1 MAEKDQVKSTISEE
15 LLEEL
20 FEMFFYSIFGGNKSD
35 KEYFD
40 TRIEEK
46 FKKNFKTNFPD
57 FIEKN
62 TEKAAEKEKPEKEQN
77 RERNQTNIGKAM
89 LAFSAMFDEGEI
101 EGYKNELAKKEQSK
115 RLEKVFFSEK
125 GALKYYNENKDKN
138 DEIIQEINKKIN
150 QKKQSVNNLLGEFKD
165 PTKIGS
171 LDSILKEDEYF
182 KGVINYLNQRIDN
195 DNNGEKAKSLK
206 EELTKYKGKDPDS
219 LFLKDAVKDFVKY
232 NKENCEIKDGNI
244 VAKKDKKEVEIPSL
258 ENNKYFKIDEIKKY
272 LEEKDLKLKKFIET
286 RNLIS
291 SGNNEIINK
300 FLKEYDK
307 IQNSK
312 YAKKIKEYQKNY
324 SEKKKR
330 AKEIDKL
337 DKEND
342 IRIKTIEENEEKINT
357 AEKDEETINTLIKKK
372 KEEINEKKDD
382 LKKIGLLNRI
392 LNKKAAK
399 EAKIIK
405 ESIKT
410 EELFIKKTQNDLKE
424 LKKTIKE
431 KKKINE
437 DYKKDICKSVKE
449 INKNYHT
456 GKVELKY
463 KDLKDKKGSKING
476 IYGKE
481 VKGKVSEDT
490 KSVLND
496 SYEGKH
502 FKKLQEAEKKLQKE
516 HRKNIFSSKKI
527 EEIIRQYNVDT
538 EMNENKDII
547 NLKKSLKTLKGITK
561 ESAIKNISIVTSIK
575 KEQKNTLNQ

>member
-1 MAEKDQVKSTISEE
+1 MDIGHLNNNGSITDTNDEILSNGNETSVDVNKTPDNDNVKPDDDNTILDNLVNE
-15 LLEEL
+15 LVD
-20 FEMFFYSIFGGNKSD
+20 MFFDFKLKKD
-35 KEYFD
+35 KYGEEHFD
-40 TRIEEK
+40 SRIEEK
-46 FKKNFKTNFPD
+46 FKKNFKTNFHG
-57 FIEKN
+57 FTEEKI
-62 TEKAAEKEKPEKEQN
+62 KEVGNKKE
-77 RERNQTNIGKAM
+77 NIGKAM
-89 LAFSAMFDEGEI
+89 LAFSAMFDEGGI
-101 EGYKNELAKKEQSK
+101 EGYEEKLAKKELSK

-125 GALKYYNENKDKN
+125 GALEYCKDPKN
-138 DEIIQEINKKIN
+138 NGDDEII
-150 QKKQSVNNLLGEFKD
+150 
-165 PTKIGS
+165 
-171 LDSILKEDEYF
+171 
-182 KGVINYLNQRIDN
+182 
-195 DNNGEKAKSLK
+195 KAI
-206 EELTKYKGKDPDS
+206 KYKG
-219 LFLKDAVKDFVKY
+219 ANIFVKY
-232 NKENCEIKDGNI
+232 NKENCKIEDDKIVVKEGKDE
-244 VAKKDKKEVEIPSL
+244 KQSLLRDTDTKIPSL
-258 ENNKYFKIDEIKKY
+258 DNSRYFKIDEIKKY
-272 LEEKDLKLKKFIET
+272 LEDNDPKLKKFIET
-286 RNLIS
+286 RNLIL
-291 SGNNEIINK
+291 SGNDDIINK

-330 AKEIDKL
+330 AEEINKL

-342 IRIKTIEENEEKINT
+342 IRIGTIEENEKKI
-357 AEKDEETINTLIKKK
+357 DEAKENKKK
-372 KEEINEKKDD
+372 ANALIEDKKTEINKKKGE

-410 EELFIKKTQNDLKE
+410 GELFIKKTQNYLKE

-437 DYKKDICKSVKE
+437 DHKKDICKSVKE

-463 KDLKDKKGSKING
+463 KDLKDKKGSKINE

-481 VKGKVSEDT
+481 VKDKVSEDT

-496 SYEGKH
+496 SYKGKH

-527 EEIIRQYNVDT
+527 EKIIRNDKVNT
-538 EMNENKDII
+538 EMNKNKDII
-547 NLKKSLKTLKGITK
+547 NLKNSLETLKGITK
-561 ESAIKNISIVTSIK
+561 ESGIKNNTILSK
-575 KEQKNTLNQ
+575 KIEQENNLTQQQ